1 MALRH
6 AVSEDQV
13 IVAVG
18 YSMGAIILNNYVSS
32 YGSEV
37 PLDGAIAFSGGLDMR
52 YQEDF
57 VRAQRLW
64 QPMLTATARDD
75 FFLGKWGHRVKARL
89 SESNYLKLMRSK
101 HITVSDVLS
110 WKKKKKWLLYLLGLT
125 DVFTLF
131 CRNLILSRLLPIVA
145 LMMLDITIGK

>member
-6 AVSEDQV
+6 AVSEDQI

-37 PLDGAIAFSGGLDMR
+37 PLDGAIAISGGLDMR

-57 VRAQRLW
+57 ARAQRLW
-64 QPMLTATARDD
+64 QPMLTETARDD

-89 SESNYLKLMRSK
+89 SESNFLKLMRSK
-101 HITVSDVLS
+101 HITVSTVLS

-125 DVFTLF
+125 DIFTLF
-131 CRNLILSRLLPIVA
+131 CRNLILSRLPPIVA